1 MAQRLLKIAAP
12 MLYGADVRHVQERL
26 HAFGFDPGN
35 VDGIYGPRTLA
46 AVKAF
51 QRAKGL
57 VRDGIVGPLTL
68 AALNAPSPGQEQS
81 GKDAQSGALI
91 ADFIAYLQAQL
102 GHIYVWGGQGE
113 TVTDA
118 SWIYRKETTAYNG
131 ARAAALYTKRRQEG
145 KNPIKAYDCSGLI
158 VRFLLDR
165 ELMKNDLSS
174 RGLYAKC
181 TPLERAALK
190 PGDLVFRHN
199 GVQIHHVGVYIGS
212 RRVIESKG
220 RDDGVVMRDIDASGS
235 GYWNRY
241 GRLSYLEG

>member
-113 TVTDA
+113 TVTNP

-131 ARAAALYTKRRQEG
+131 ARAAALYNKRRQEG

-165 ELMKNDLSS
+165 ELTENDLSS

-181 TPLERAALK
+181 SPLSRDALK
-190 PGDLVFRHN
+190 RGDLVFRHN
-199 GVQIHHVGVYIGS
+199 GVQIHHVGVYIGDGQ
-212 RRVIESKG
+212 VIESKG
-220 RDDGVVMRDIDASGS
+220 RDDGVVLRRIDASGS
-235 GYWNRY
+235 TYWNRY